1 MTASRLDLRS
11 AALLSAAFALA
22 AALLGLWAVA
32 AYELGVATALAA
44 VAAAGVAVVV
54 LASPLAG
61 VCLAVLAAP
70 IDYLAA
76 GPGGASFSI
85 TPSEAILFL
94 TALSAAPRLLTT
106 ISASRIPA
114 ALYAFAGLILV
125 SVVGLFFAIE
135 TFTVI
140 RIVADWVAFG
150 VIALFVSQGSIGE
163 VKAVA
168 ASLAISGGILGAM
181 ALGNLSEQK
190 ALAGGAIV
198 TNRAEAS
205 FAHPTSL
212 ALFLILSFPTAFVFA
227 LRGPVRWRWLMMVC
241 GVLALL
247 GLILTETR
255 GSIIGAGI
263 ALVWMTIKWAPFR
276 RLALTALGIVA
287 VVAVVNLGSVTS
299 AGPVTVVSDR
309 LTTLSLSSQGD
320 QRLKIWETT
329 PEIIAQHPFFG
340 VGQGNFPAVSPS
352 FGLADVGGA
361 PFDHAHDLFLNV
373 AAELG
378 LVGLALLVVMLFEL
392 LNSAR
397 RSLANRKSELYPLAV
412 ALSASLLGILVNSVT
427 EYPLRQNL
435 ILATIL
441 IDIGLL
447 LAVDRLTR
455 AQASERPVLDSKP
468 RWPA

>member
-1 MTASRLDLRS
+1 M
-11 AALLSAAFALA
+11 
-22 AALLGLWAVA
+22 
-32 AYELGVATALAA
+32 ALAA
-44 VAAAGVAVVV
+44 VVAAAIVAVVFD
-54 LASPLAG
+54 SPLVG
-61 VCLAVLAAP
+61 VCLALLAAP
-70 IDYLAA
+70 VDYLAA

-94 TALSAAPRLLTT
+94 TALSAAPRLIAT
-106 ISASRIPA
+106 ISASRIPT
-114 ALYAFAGLILV
+114 ALYAFGGLILV
-125 SVVGLFFAIE
+125 SIIGLFFAID

-140 RIVADWVAFG
+140 RIVADWIAFG
-150 VIALFVSQGSIGE
+150 VIALFVSQGSVGD

-168 ASLAISGGILGAM
+168 ASLALSGGILGAM

-212 ALFLILSFPTAFVFA
+212 ALFLILAFPPAFVFA
-227 LRGPVRWRWLMMVC
+227 LRGPVRWRWLMMIC
-241 GVLALL
+241 GVLALF

-255 GSIIGAGI
+255 GSIIGAGV
-263 ALVWMTIKWAPFR
+263 ALVWMMFRWAPFR
-276 RLALTALGIVA
+276 RLAMVGLGIIA
-287 VVAVVNLGSVTS
+287 VVTVLNFGSVTS

-309 LTTLSLSSQGD
+309 LATLSLNSQGD
-320 QRLKIWETT
+320 QRLRIWETT

-340 VGQGNFPAVSPS
+340 VGQGNFPTVSPS
-352 FGLADVGGA
+352 FGLTDLGGV

-378 LVGLALLVVMLFEL
+378 LIGLALLLIMLFAL
-392 LNSAR
+392 VRSAHRALER
-397 RSLANRKSELYPLAV
+397 RDSELYPLAL
-412 ALSASLLGILVNSVT
+412 ALTASLLAVLVNSLT

-435 ILATIL
+435 ILAAIL

-447 LAVDRLTR
+447 VGIERLVR
-455 AQASERPVLDSKP
+455 AEAIGTASR
-468 RWPA
+468 R

>member
-11 AALLSAAFALA
+11 AAFLSAAFALA
-22 AALLGLWAVA
+22 AAFLGLWAVG
-32 AYELGVATALAA
+32 AYELGVAMALAA
-44 VAAAGVAVVV
+44 VVAAGIVVVV
-54 LASPLAG
+54 LASPLVG
-61 VCLAVLAAP
+61 VCLALLAAP

-114 ALYAFAGLILV
+114 ALYAFGGLIVV
-125 SVVGLFFAIE
+125 SIVGLFFAIE

-140 RIVADWVAFG
+140 RIVADWTAFG
-150 VIALFVSQGSIGE
+150 VIALFVSQGSTSD

-168 ASLAISGGILGAM
+168 ASLALSGGILGAM

-212 ALFLILSFPTAFVFA
+212 ALFLILSFPTAFAFA
-227 LRGPVRWRWLMMVC
+227 LKGPVRWRWLMMIC
-241 GVLALL
+241 GVLALF

-263 ALVWMTIKWAPFR
+263 ALIWMTIKWAPFR

-287 VVAVVNLGSVTS
+287 VVTVVNLGSVTS

-320 QRLKIWETT
+320 QRLQIWETT
-329 PEIIAQHPFFG
+329 PEIVAQHPFFG
-340 VGQGNFPAVSPS
+340 VGQGNFPVVSPS
-352 FGLADVGGA
+352 FGLTDVGGV

-378 LVGLALLVVMLFEL
+378 LVGLALLLFMLFEL
-392 LNSAR
+392 LRSAR
-397 RSLANRKSELYPLAV
+397 QSLANRESELYPLAV
-412 ALSASLLGILVNSVT
+412 ALSASMLGVLVNSVT

-447 LAVDRLTR
+447 LAIDRLTR
-455 AQASERPVLDSKP
+455 PRASGRSALGSNP
-468 RWPA
+468 R